1 MTLVAALLWLSM
13 SPAVADDCAG
23 LHPCDVDEPADD
35 LGAVADTASPDDAD
49 EVIEVS
55 LLDVETETET
65 EQPTQDGRDRYWY
78 EPITDLFW
86 VPGEML
92 AWVGLLGAD
101 HVDAA
106 ALTAW
111 IAAVAAGAH
120 RLWLWVWSVVAAPV
134 AIVRRRLG
142 LEPRPAAPVRER
154 LQGVSDADREYLEA
168 LVRKESETYLAALKT
183 QAQIEHQR
191 YLDQCRRTDLAV
203 RTLERVLA
211 ISASGSGAS
220 LDEDQS

>member
-1 MTLVAALLWLSM
+1 MTLVAALLWLSI

-23 LHPCDVDEPADD
+23 LHPCDVDEPAADD
-35 LGAVADTASPDDAD
+35 LGAVADTASPDDAG

-55 LLDVETETET
+55 LLDVETET

-78 EPITDLFW
+78 EPLTDLFW
-86 VPGEML
+86 WPGEAL
-92 AWVGLLGAD
+92 AWIGLLGAD

-120 RLWLWVWSVVAAPV
+120 RLWLWIWSVVAAPV

-183 QAQIEHQR
+183 EVDLEHQK
-191 YLDQCRRTDLAV
+191 YLDQCRRTEAAV
-203 RTLERVLA
+203 QTLERILA
-211 ISASGSGAS
+211 ISVSGSGSS

>member
-1 MTLVAALLWLSM
+1 MTLVAALLWLSTL

-23 LHPCDVDEPADD
+23 LHPCDVDEPTDD
-35 LGAVADTASPDDAD
+35 LGAVADTASPDGAG

-55 LLDVETETET
+55 LLDVETETE
-65 EQPTQDGRDRYWY
+65 QPTQDGRSRYWY

-86 VPGEML
+86 WPGEVL

-183 QAQIEHQR
+183 QTQLEHQR